1 MVKVTIYV
9 EGGGNS
15 KELQARC
22 HEGFR
27 KLIEKTKVARNPAIV
42 ACGSREQTFKKFRI
56 AASTA
61 GGELPLLLPLLLVD
75 SEDPVKVTD
84 ENPDSAE
91 SWNHLK
97 VRDKWD
103 KPSGV
108 ANDQAQLMTTCME
121 TWIIADQQALGSFF
135 GQHLQTSALLP
146 EQNLETRT
154 RDEVQ
159 DKLVWATRGCGKD
172 RSYAKGKRSFK
183 VLEHLTPKTL
193 KEHLPHFRRFVSTL
207 ERHLKKAGIFR
218 HQRSRQTPIGGR

>member
-15 KELQARC
+15 KELQTRC
-22 HEGFR
+22 REGFR
-27 KLIEKTKVARNPAIV
+27 KLIEKTNVARNPAIV
-42 ACGSREQTFKKFRI
+42 ACGGREQTFKKFRT
-56 AASTA
+56 AASIA
-61 GGELPLLLPLLLVD
+61 DGEYPLLLVD

-91 SWNHLK
+91 AWNHLK
-97 VRDKWD
+97 VCDNWD

-121 TWIIADQQALGSFF
+121 TWIMADQPSLSVFF

-146 EQNLETRT
+146 TLNLEART

-159 DKLVWATRGCGKD
+159 DKLVWATRDCGKY

-193 KEHLPHFRRFVSTL
+193 KEHLPHFRRFASTL
-207 ERHLKKAGIFR
+207 ERHLKK
-218 HQRSRQTPIGGR
+218 

>member
-15 KELQARC
+15 KELQSRC
-22 HEGFR
+22 REGFR

-42 ACGSREQTFKKFRI
+42 ACGSREQTFKKFKT
-56 AASTA
+56 AASVA
-61 GGELPLLLPLLLVD
+61 DGEFPLFLVD

-84 ENPDSAE
+84 ENPDSTEA
-91 SWNHLK
+91 WNHLK
-97 VRDKWD
+97 ARDNWD

-121 TWIIADQQALGSFF
+121 TWIMADQPALSVFF

-146 EQNLETRT
+146 VLNLEART

-159 DKLVWATRGCGKD
+159 DKLVWATRDCGKD

-183 VLEHLTPKTL
+183 VLEHLNPETL
-193 KEHLPHFRRFVSTL
+193 RKHLPHFRRFASTL
-207 ERHLKKAGIFR
+207 ERYLNK
-218 HQRSRQTPIGGR
+218 

>member
-15 KELQARC
+15 KELQSRC
-22 HEGFR
+22 REGFR
-27 KLIEKTKVARNPAIV
+27 KLIEKTNVTRNPAIV

-61 GGELPLLLPLLLVD
+61 GGELPLLLVD

-91 SWNHLK
+91 AWNHLK
-97 VRDKWD
+97 ARDKWE
-103 KPSGV
+103 KPAGV
-108 ANDQAQLMTTCME
+108 VNDQAQLMATCME
-121 TWIIADQQALGSFF
+121 TWIMADQQALKNFF

-146 EQNLETRT
+146 EQNLESRT

-159 DKLVWATRGCGKD
+159 DKLFWTTRDCGRD

-183 VLEHLTPKTL
+183 VLEHLKPDTL
-193 KEHLPHFRRFVSTL
+193 KEHLPHFRRFVLTL
-207 ERHLKKAGIFR
+207 ERYLK
-218 HQRSRQTPIGGR
+218 Q